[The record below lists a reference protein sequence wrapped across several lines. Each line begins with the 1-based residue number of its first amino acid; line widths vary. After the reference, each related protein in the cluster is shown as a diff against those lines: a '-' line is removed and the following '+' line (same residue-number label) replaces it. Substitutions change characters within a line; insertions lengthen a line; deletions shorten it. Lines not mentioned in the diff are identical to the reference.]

1 VTLFAWHP
9 TSAWAGFGG
18 LTADV
23 IRVTLSL
30 VPDRSIDREVEVP
43 VFQIGI
49 DIGGTFTD
57 CVLIGD
63 PAADGAATYRT
74 AKALSTKGDPADG
87 VLAGLTDLADSVGLA
102 LPELLTRTG
111 RFGHGTTIGTNAVLE
126 RTGARVGVITTA
138 GHGDALAIMR
148 GHGRVA
154 GRSVEDVFG
163 VRGTSLPAPLIVP
176 GAVLEL
182 HERVDSAG
190 NIVVALDEGRATEA
204 VAEFI
209 EQYRLASVAVVFL
222 WSFANPEHE
231 QVVEKIART
240 VAPEV
245 FVSLSSRVSPRL
257 GEFERTVASVL
268 NGYVGPACTR
278 YLASMAGRLTADGL
292 KAPLLV
298 MQSSGGVVPASAAAE
313 IALGILDS
321 GPTAGLTGAAALA
334 AVNGHRNVVATDM
347 GGTSFDIGLV
357 VDGQPIVADES
368 VINQYTY
375 RLPHLDVRT
384 TACGGGTIARRDPQT
399 SALRVGPDSAGAEPG
414 PACYGRGG
422 TQATVTDADVV
433 LGLLR
438 PDSFLAGR
446 MPLDEAA
453 SRAVVGRLADSL
465 GLGLEETA
473 AGLISVNNLRAAT
486 LIHQQTLERGLDP
499 RDFVLYSY
507 GGAGPVHAFGYAA
520 EIGVREVLIPLGNGA
535 STLSAY
541 GIAAGELARFVE
553 VETALQAP
561 FDDAMLSREIAG
573 AVERARQS
581 MLDAGVVEDPQIDA
595 WALMRYQ
602 EQLMHRLE
610 VPLDPADRG
619 GHPAGGGGL
628 AERLA
633 AQFTQEYAR
642 RYGASAASAFQAA
655 EIFALRVRARVPAA
669 VRGIVGTAASAPGTT
684 PGAATR
690 TVPVFW
696 PDAGEQLATTVYD
709 GDAFTDGGEIT
720 GPALVELPHTTIAVP
735 RAASLTADRGHFR
748 LLLPAPETSG
758 RGTAQ

>member
-1 VTLFAWHP
+1 ML
-9 TSAWAGFGG
+9 
-18 LTADV
+18 
-23 IRVTLSL
+23 
-30 VPDRSIDREVEVP
+30 
-43 VFQIGI
+43 QIGI

-63 PAADGAATYRT
+63 PVADGTAAYRT
-74 AKALSTKGDPADG
+74 AKALSTRGDPADG
-87 VLAGLTDLADSVGLA
+87 VLAGLTDLAGSVGLA
-102 LPELLTRTG
+102 LPELLTRAG

-154 GRSVEDVFG
+154 GRSVEDVFR

-190 NIVVALDEGRATEA
+190 NIVVALDEGRATQA
-204 VAEFI
+204 LAEFI
-209 EQYRLASVAVVFL
+209 EQYRLDSVAVVFL

-231 QVVEKIART
+231 QVVEKIVRT

-245 FVSLSSRVSPRL
+245 FVSLSCRVSPRL
-257 GEFERTVASVL
+257 GEYERTVASVL

-278 YLASMAGRLTADGL
+278 YLASMAGRLAADGL
-292 KAPLLV
+292 RAPLLV

-334 AVNGHRNVVATDM
+334 AANGHRNVVTTDM

-368 VINQYTY
+368 VIDQYTY

-384 TACGGGTIARRDPQT
+384 TACGGGTIAQRDPQT
-399 SALRVGPDSAGAEPG
+399 GALRVGPDSAGAEPG

-446 MPLDEAA
+446 MPLDETA
-453 SRAVVGRLADSL
+453 SRTVVGRLADAL

-473 AGLISVNNLRAAT
+473 AGLVNVNNLHAAT
-486 LIHQQTLERGLDP
+486 LIHQQTLERGLDRAIPVVHGAQGPCP
-499 RDFVLYSY
+499 R
-507 GGAGPVHAFGYAA
+507 
-520 EIGVREVLIPLGNGA
+520 R
-535 STLSAY
+535 
-541 GIAAGELARFVE
+541 
-553 VETALQAP
+553 
-561 FDDAMLSREIAG
+561 
-573 AVERARQS
+573 
-581 MLDAGVVEDPQIDA
+581 
-595 WALMRYQ
+595 
-602 EQLMHRLE
+602 
-610 VPLDPADRG
+610 
-619 GHPAGGGGL
+619 
-628 AERLA
+628 
-633 AQFTQEYAR
+633 
-642 RYGASAASAFQAA
+642 
-655 EIFALRVRARVPAA
+655 
-669 VRGIVGTAASAPGTT
+669 
-684 PGAATR
+684 
-690 TVPVFW
+690 
-696 PDAGEQLATTVYD
+696 
-709 GDAFTDGGEIT
+709 
-720 GPALVELPHTTIAVP
+720 
-735 RAASLTADRGHFR
+735 
-748 LLLPAPETSG
+748 
-758 RGTAQ
+758 

>member
-1 VTLFAWHP
+1 M
-9 TSAWAGFGG
+9 
-18 LTADV
+18 
-23 IRVTLSL
+23 
-30 VPDRSIDREVEVP
+30 
-43 VFQIGI
+43 FQIGI

-209 EQYRLASVAVVFL
+209 EQYRLDSVAVVFL

-298 MQSSGGVVPASAAAE
+298 MQSSGGVVPASAASE

-334 AVNGHRNVVATDM
+334 AANGHRNVVATDM

-368 VINQYTY
+368 VIDQYTY

-399 SALRVGPDSAGAEPG
+399 GALRVGPDSAGAEPG

-561 FDDAMLSREIAG
+561 FDDAVLSREVAG

-581 MLDAGVVEDPQIDA
+581 MLDAGVVEDPQIDV

-696 PDAGEQLATTVYD
+696 PDAGEHLATTVYD

>member
-1 VTLFAWHP
+1 M
-9 TSAWAGFGG
+9 SSGAGLAGEQFH
-18 LTADV
+18 
-23 IRVTLSL
+23 
-30 VPDRSIDREVEVP
+30 
-43 VFQIGI
+43 IGI

-57 CVLIGD
+57 CVLIGAG
-63 PAADGAATYRT
+63 PAGGTATYRT
-74 AKALSTKGDPADG
+74 AKALSTKGDPVDG
-87 VLAGLTDLADSVGLA
+87 VLAGLTDLAASAGLP
-102 LPELLTRTG
+102 LPELLARTG

-126 RTGARVGVITTA
+126 RTGARVGVIATA

-154 GRSVEDVFG
+154 GRGVEDVFR

-182 HERVDSAG
+182 PERVDSSG
-190 NIVVALDEGRATEA
+190 NVVVALDEDRATDS

-209 EQYRLASVAVVFL
+209 REYQLDSVAVALL
-222 WSFANPEHE
+222 WSFANPDHE
-231 QVVEKIART
+231 QAVEKIVRT
-240 VAPEV
+240 VAPDL

-257 GEFERTVASVL
+257 GEYERTVASVL
-268 NGYVGPACTR
+268 SGYVGPACTR
-278 YLASMAGRLTADGL
+278 YLASMADRLAGEGL
-292 KAPLLV
+292 RAPLLV
-298 MQSSGGVVPASAAAE
+298 MQSSGGVVPASTESE
-313 IALGILDS
+313 IALGTLDS

-334 AVNGHRNVVATDM
+334 AANGHRNVVATDM

-357 VDGQPIVADES
+357 VDGQPIVENES
-368 VINQYTY
+368 VIGQYTY

-399 SALRVGPDSAGAEPG
+399 GALRVGPESAGAEPG

-438 PDSFLAGR
+438 PGSFLAGR
-446 MPLDEAA
+446 MPLDETA
-453 SRAVVGRLADSL
+453 SRAVIGRLAGAL

-473 AGLISVNNLRAAT
+473 AGIINVNNLHAAT
-486 LIHQQTLERGLDP
+486 LVRQQTLERGLDP

-520 EIGVREVLIPLGNGA
+520 EIGVQEVLIPLGNGA

-541 GIAAGELARFVE
+541 GIAAGDLARFVE
-553 VETALQAP
+553 TEITLRAP
-561 FDDAMLSREIAG
+561 FDDAATSRAIG
-573 AVERARQS
+573 RAVERARQS
-581 MLDAGVVEDPQIDA
+581 MLDAGIAEEPQLEA

-602 EQLMHRLE
+602 EQLMHSLE
-610 VPLDPADRG
+610 VPVGPADRTM
-619 GHPAGGGGL
+619 PAAGADGL
-628 AERLA
+628 AGRLA
-633 AQFTQEYAR
+633 VQFTQEYAR

-669 VRGIVGTAASAPGTT
+669 VRTITATAAPAPDTAPG
-684 PGAATR
+684 

-696 PDAGEQLATTVYD
+696 PDAGELLTTAVYD
-709 GDAFTDGGEIT
+709 GGGVARAGAIT
-720 GPALVELPHTTIAVP
+720 GPALVELPHTTVAVP
-735 RAASLTADRGHFR
+735 AGASLTADRGHFR
-748 LLLPAPETSG
+748 LRLPAPATA
-758 RGTAQ
+758 RKDTAQ

>member
-1 VTLFAWHP
+1 
-9 TSAWAGFGG
+9 
-18 LTADV
+18 
-23 IRVTLSL
+23 
-30 VPDRSIDREVEVP
+30 
-43 VFQIGI
+43 VFHVGI

-63 PAADGAATYRT
+63 PADGGTVTYRT
-74 AKALSTKGDPADG
+74 AKALSTKDDPADG
-87 VLAGLTDLADSVGLA
+87 VLAGLTDLAGSMGLA

-154 GRSVEDVFG
+154 GRSVEDVFL
-163 VRGTSLPAPLIVP
+163 VRGTSLPAPLIVSE
-176 GAVLEL
+176 AVLEL
-182 HERVDSAG
+182 HERVDSTG
-190 NIVVALDEGRATEA
+190 KVVVALDEGRAADA
-204 VAEFI
+204 VATFI
-209 EQYRLASVAVVFL
+209 RDYQLDSVAVVFL

-231 QVVEKIART
+231 QAVEKIVRT
-240 VAPEV
+240 VAPDV
-245 FVSLSSRVSPRL
+245 FVSLSCRVSPRL

-278 YLASMAGRLTADGL
+278 YLVSMAGRLAADGL
-292 KAPLLV
+292 QAPLLV
-298 MQSSGGVVPASAAAE
+298 MQSSGGVVPALAASE

-334 AVNGHRNVVATDM
+334 AANGHRNVVATDM

-357 VDGQPIVADES
+357 VDGQPLVEDEA
-368 VINQYTY
+368 VIDQYTY

-399 SALRVGPDSAGAEPG
+399 GALRIGPESAGAEPG

-422 TQATVTDADVV
+422 RQATVTDADVV

-453 SRAVVGRLADSL
+453 SRAVVGQLADSL

-473 AGLISVNNLRAAT
+473 AGMINVNNLRAGT
-486 LIHQQTLERGLDP
+486 LIRQQTLERGLDP

-507 GGAGPVHAFGYAA
+507 GGAGPVHAFGYAT

-541 GIAAGELARFVE
+541 GIAAGDAVRFVE

-561 FDDAMLSREIAG
+561 FEDAALSREVAG

-581 MLDAGVVEDPQIDA
+581 MLEAGVAEDPQIDV

-602 EQLMHRLE
+602 EQLMHSLE
-610 VPLDPADRG
+610 VHLDPGDRS
-619 GHPAGGGGL
+619 GHPDRAGGL
-628 AERLA
+628 AARLA
-633 AQFTQEYAR
+633 ADFTQEYAR

-669 VRGIVGTAASAPGTT
+669 VRGITGGAASAPGSAV
-684 PGAATR
+684 GRATR

-696 PDAGEQLATTVYD
+696 PDAGKRVATTVYD
-709 GDAFTDGGEIT
+709 GGGFSDGGEIT

-748 LLLPAPETSG
+748 LLLPAPETAG
-758 RGTAQ
+758 RGAPQ